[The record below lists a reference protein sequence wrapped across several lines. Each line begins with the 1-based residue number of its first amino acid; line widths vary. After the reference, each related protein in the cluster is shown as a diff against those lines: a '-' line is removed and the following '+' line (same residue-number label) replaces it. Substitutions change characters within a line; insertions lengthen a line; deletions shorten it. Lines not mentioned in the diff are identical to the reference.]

1 MDAYGLLFLLIY
13 LCLHRKIYDM
23 QFIDTH
29 THLYLPEFDQ
39 DRDMVIKNAIDHNVQ
54 KMLLPNVDSTTIHP
68 LMELV
73 KKYPLNCF
81 PMMGVHPTSVGADYQ
96 KELDIV
102 ESWLKKEKFMAI
114 GEIGMDLYW
123 DKTFQKQQEEVF
135 HRQLHLAKK
144 YNLPVVIHARESFDE
159 IFTIIDH
166 EVDERLTGVFHA
178 FTGTVEQ
185 ANQIIEWGFMMG
197 IGGIVTFKNAGL
209 DNVVRNIDINHIVL
223 ETDSPYLA
231 PVPKRGK
238 RNQSAYIRHIAEK
251 IALIKEIP
259 VEKVANITTDNA
271 KQLFRL

>member
-1 MDAYGLLFLLIY
+1 
-13 LCLHRKIYDM
+13 M

-39 DRDMVIKNAIDHNVQ
+39 DRDLVIKNAIDYNVQ
-54 KMLLPNVDSTTIHP
+54 TMLLPNVDSTTINP
-68 LMELV
+68 LMDLA
-73 KKYPLNCF
+73 KKYPSNCF
-81 PMMGVHPTSVGADYQ
+81 PMIGVHPTSVGEEYQ

-102 ESWLKKEKFMAI
+102 ESWLKKEKFIAI

-123 DKTFQKQQEEVF
+123 DKTFQKQQVEVF
-135 HRQLHLAKK
+135 RRQLNLAKK

-159 IFTIIDH
+159 IFKI
-166 EVDERLTGVFHA
+166 VDEEADDRLTGVFHA

-209 DNVVRNIDINHIVL
+209 DKVVRNIDINHIIL

-251 IALIKEIP
+251 IALIKEISI
-259 VEKVANITTDNA
+259 EKVANITTDNA

>member
-1 MDAYGLLFLLIY
+1 
-13 LCLHRKIYDM
+13 M

-29 THLYLPEFDQ
+29 THLFLPEFDQ
-39 DRDMVIKNAIDHNVQ
+39 DRDQVIKNAIDHNVQ
-54 KMLLPNVDSTTIHP
+54 KMLLPNVDSTTINP
-68 LMELV
+68 LMELIQ
-73 KKYPLNCF
+73 KYPLNCF
-81 PMMGVHPTSVGADYQ
+81 PMMGVHPTSVRADYE

-102 ESWLKKEKFMAI
+102 ESWLEKEKFIAI

-135 HRQLHLAKK
+135 RRQLNLAKK

-159 IFTIIDH
+159 IFKIIDE
-166 EVDERLTGVFHA
+166 EVDDRLTGVFHA

-209 DNVVRNIDINHIVL
+209 DKVVRNIDINHIVL
-223 ETDSPYLA
+223 ETDAPYLA

-251 IALIKEIP
+251 IALIKEISI
-259 VEKVANITTDNA
+259 EKVANITTDNA